1 MLMQPSHRVIDFV
14 KGVLALS
21 VLPSILASDLAHA
34 VRITN
39 EPNGFNEYT
48 WGSPL
53 ASFPSLQQLRELG
66 KAEAGERISVYE
78 KPGEVVTLNGVTLN
92 RIRYR
97 FVDGQLES
105 IVLSYEGRESRDKLM
120 QWVEEHYGKLTP
132 PERRLQFTQVEWLGE
147 KTEVTL
153 SYDHGKREG
162 MLLFISP
169 VLRYRLF
176 DSNLGGGG
184 MP

>member
-1 MLMQPSHRVIDFV
+1 MQPSHIVSTFA

-21 VLPSILASDLAHA
+21 VLPCILSSDLAHA

-48 WGSPL
+48 WGSPV
-53 ASFPSLQQLRELG
+53 AGFPGLQQARELG
-66 KAEAGERISVYE
+66 KAEGTERIVVYE
-78 KPGEVVTLNGVTLN
+78 KPGEVVTLNGVPLS

-105 IVLSYEGRESRDKLM
+105 IVLSYEGRESRDKLL

-132 PERRLQFTQVEWLGE
+132 SERRVQFTQVEWFGE

-153 SYDHGKREG
+153 SYYHIRKEG
-162 MLLFISP
+162 TLLFLSP
-169 VLRYRLF
+169 AIRYRLF

>member
-1 MLMQPSHRVIDFV
+1 LTCDAL
-14 KGVLALS
+14 KGVLVLCALDA
-21 VLPSILASDLAHA
+21 ILATVPSYA

-53 ASFPSLQQLRELG
+53 ASFPALQQVRELG
-66 KAEAGERISVYE
+66 RAAGGERIGVYE
-78 KPGEVVTLNGVTLN
+78 KPGEVITLNGVPLS

-97 FVDGQLES
+97 FVDGQLAS
-105 IVLSYEGRESRDKLM
+105 VGLSYEGRENRDKLL
-120 QWVEEHYGKLTP
+120 QWIEEHYGKVTP
-132 PERRLQFTQVEWLGE
+132 AERRMFSQVEWIGE

-153 SYDHGKREG
+153 SYYNSRKEG
-162 MLLFISP
+162 TLLFISS
-169 VLRYRLF
+169 VIRYRLF
-176 DSNLGGGG
+176 DSNMGGGG

>member
-1 MLMQPSHRVIDFV
+1 MQPNRLTCDVI
-14 KGVLALS
+14 KGVLVLCALS
-21 VLPSILASDLAHA
+21 SILATVPTHA

-48 WGSPL
+48 WDSPL
-53 ASFPSLQQLRELG
+53 ASFPALQQARELG
-66 KAEAGERISVYE
+66 KAEGGERINVYE
-78 KPGEVVTLNGVTLN
+78 KPGEVVTLNGVSLT

-97 FVDGQLES
+97 FVDGKLES
-105 IVLSYEGRESRDKLM
+105 IGLSYEGRENRDKLL
-120 QWVEEHYGKLTP
+120 QWVEEHYGKASP
-132 PERRLQFTQVEWLGE
+132 AERRMLGQVEWLGE

-153 SYDHGKREG
+153 SYNHSKKEG
-162 MLLFISP
+162 TLLFISP
-169 VLRYRLF
+169 AIRYRLF

>member
-1 MLMQPSHRVIDFV
+1 MRPSHLVSAFV
-14 KGVLALS
+14 KGMLALS

-53 ASFPSLQQLRELG
+53 SGFPALQQIRELG
-66 KAEAGERISVYE
+66 QAQGGERISVYE

-92 RIRYR
+92 SIRYR

-105 IVLSYEGRESRDKLM
+105 IVLSYQGRESRDKLL

-132 PERRLQFTQVEWLGE
+132 SERRLQFTQVEWLGE

-153 SYDHGKREG
+153 SYYHTRKEG
-162 MLLFISP
+162 TLLFISP
-169 VLRYRLF
+169 AIRYRLF

>member
-1 MLMQPSHRVIDFV
+1 MQSSRLVSAFV
-14 KGVLALS
+14 KGLLALS
-21 VLPSILASDLAHA
+21 VLPSILANDLAHA

-48 WGSPL
+48 WGAPL
-53 ASFPSLQQLRELG
+53 ASFPALQQTRELG
-66 KAEAGERISVYE
+66 RAEGGERINVYE
-78 KPGEVVTLNGVTLN
+78 KPGEVLTLNGVTLN

-97 FVDGQLES
+97 FVDSQLES
-105 IVLSYEGRESRDKLM
+105 IALSYEGRESRDKLL

-132 PERRLQFTQVEWLGE
+132 PERRVQFTQVEWLGE

-153 SYDHGKREG
+153 SYYHTKKEG
-162 MLLFISP
+162 ALLFISP
-169 VLRYRLF
+169 AIRYRLF
-176 DSNLGGGG
+176 DSNMGGGG

>member
-1 MLMQPSHRVIDFV
+1 MQPSHLVSAFA

-21 VLPSILASDLAHA
+21 VLPSILSSDLAHA
-34 VRITN
+34 VRITG

-48 WGSPL
+48 WGSPVTG
-53 ASFPSLQQLRELG
+53 FPALQQARELG
-66 KAEAGERISVYE
+66 KAEGGERIVVYE
-78 KPGEVVTLNGVTLN
+78 RPGEVVTLNGVPLSQ
-92 RIRYR
+92 IRYR

-105 IVLSYEGRESRDKLM
+105 IVLSFEGRENREKLM

-132 PERRLQFTQVEWLGE
+132 PERRLQFAQAEWLGE
-147 KTEVTL
+147 KTEVTM
-153 SYDHGKREG
+153 SYNHIKKEG

>member
-1 MLMQPSHRVIDFV
+1 MFALT
-14 KGVLALS
+14 VLTSTLVS
-21 VLPSILASDLAHA
+21 SPASA

-53 ASFPSLQQLRELG
+53 SGFPALQQIRELG
-66 KAEAGERISVYE
+66 QAQGGERISVYE

-92 RIRYR
+92 SIRYR

-105 IVLSYEGRESRDKLM
+105 IVLSYQGRESRDKLL

-132 PERRLQFTQVEWLGE
+132 SERRLQFTQVEWLGE

-153 SYDHGKREG
+153 SYYHTRKEG
-162 MLLFISP
+162 TLLFISP
-169 VLRYRLF
+169 AIRYRLF

>member
-1 MLMQPSHRVIDFV
+1 MQPSHFVSDFV
-14 KGVLALS
+14 KGVLVLG
-21 VLPSILASDLAHA
+21 VLPSILASDPAHA

-53 ASFPSLQQLRELG
+53 ANFPALQQVRELG
-66 KAEAGERISVYE
+66 KAEGGERISVYE
-78 KPGEVVTLNGVTLN
+78 KPGETVTLNGVTLN

-105 IVLSYEGRESRDKLM
+105 IVLSYEGRENRDKLL

-132 PERRLQFTQVEWLGE
+132 PERRLQFTQVQWLGE

-153 SYDHGKREG
+153 SYYHIKKEG

-169 VLRYRLF
+169 AIQYLLF

>member
-1 MLMQPSHRVIDFV
+1 MQPSNLVSAFV
-14 KGVLALS
+14 KGVLGLS
-21 VLPSILASDLAHA
+21 VLPIVLAGDLAHA

-48 WGSPL
+48 WGAPL
-53 ASFPSLQQLRELG
+53 TSFPALQQTRELG
-66 KAEAGERISVYE
+66 KAESGERIIVYE
-78 KPGEVVTLNGVTLN
+78 NPGEVLTLNGVTLN

-105 IVLSYEGRESRDKLM
+105 IALSYEGRESRDKLL

-132 PERRLQFTQVEWLGE
+132 AERRVQFTQVEWFGE

-153 SYDHGKREG
+153 SYYHMRKEG
-162 MLLFISP
+162 TLLFISP
-169 VLRYRLF
+169 AIRYRLF

>member
-1 MLMQPSHRVIDFV
+1 MQPSCLANAFV

-21 VLPSILASDLAHA
+21 LLLSILASDLAHA

-39 EPNGFNEYT
+39 EPNGFNEYS
-48 WGSPL
+48 WGSSL
-53 ASFPSLQQLRELG
+53 ASFPALQKVKELG
-66 KAEAGERISVYE
+66 KAEGGERIIVYE
-78 KPGEVVTLNGVTLN
+78 NPGEVVTLNGVPLT

-105 IVLSYEGRESRDKLM
+105 IVLSYEGRESRDKLL
-120 QWVEEHYGKLTP
+120 QWVEEHYGKLTL

-153 SYDHGKREG
+153 SYNHIKKEG
-162 MLLFISP
+162 TLLFISP
-169 VLRYRLF
+169 AIRYRLF

>member
-1 MLMQPSHRVIDFV
+1 MRPSHLVSAFV
-14 KGVLALS
+14 KGMLALS
-21 VLPSILASDLAHA
+21 VLPSILASSPALA

-53 ASFPSLQQLRELG
+53 ASFPALQQLRELG
-66 KAEAGERISVYE
+66 KAESGERISVYE
-78 KPGEVVTLNGVTLN
+78 KPGEVVILNGVPLS

-105 IVLSYEGRESRDKLM
+105 IVLSYEGRENRDKLL
-120 QWVEEHYGKLTP
+120 QWVEEHYGKVTP
-132 PERRLQFTQVEWLGE
+132 AERRLQITQVEWLGE

-153 SYDHGKREG
+153 SYYHTKKEG
-162 MLLFISP
+162 TLLFISP
-169 VLRYRLF
+169 AIRYRLF

>member
-1 MLMQPSHRVIDFV
+1 MQSSRLVSAFV
-14 KGVLALS
+14 KGLLALS

-53 ASFPSLQQLRELG
+53 SSFPALQQIRELG
-66 KAEAGERISVYE
+66 QAQDGEQISVYE

-105 IVLSYEGRESRDKLM
+105 IVLSYQGREGRDKLL
-120 QWVEEHYGKLTP
+120 QWVEERYGRLTP
-132 PERRLQFTQVEWLGE
+132 SERRLHFT
-147 KTEVTL
+147 
-153 SYDHGKREG
+153 
-162 MLLFISP
+162 
-169 VLRYRLF
+169 
-176 DSNLGGGG
+176 
-184 MP
+184 

>member
-1 MLMQPSHRVIDFV
+1 MQPSHLVNAFV

-21 VLPSILASDLAHA
+21 VLPSILSSDLAHA
-34 VRITN
+34 VRITD

-53 ASFPSLQQLRELG
+53 ASFPGLQRDRELG
-66 KAEAGERISVYE
+66 KAEGGERIVVYE
-78 KPGEVVTLNGVTLN
+78 RPGEVVTLNGVPLSK
-92 RIRYR
+92 IRYR
-97 FVDGQLES
+97 FVDSQLES
-105 IVLSYEGRESRDKLM
+105 VVLSYEGRENRDKLM

-132 PERRLQFTQVEWLGE
+132 PERRLQFAQAEWLGE

-153 SYDHGKREG
+153 SYNHIKKEG

>member
-1 MLMQPSHRVIDFV
+1 MQPSHLVSAFV

-21 VLPSILASDLAHA
+21 VLPSILASDPAHA
-34 VRITN
+34 VRITD

-48 WGSPL
+48 WGSPVTG
-53 ASFPSLQQLRELG
+53 FPALQQARELG
-66 KAEAGERISVYE
+66 KAEGGERIVVYE
-78 KPGEVVTLNGVTLN
+78 RPGEVVTLNGVSLS

-105 IVLSYEGRESRDKLM
+105 IVLSYEGRENWEKLM

-132 PERRLQFTQVEWLGE
+132 SERRAQFTQVEWLGE

-153 SYDHGKREG
+153 SYYHIRKEG
-162 MLLFISP
+162 TLLFISP

>member
-1 MLMQPSHRVIDFV
+1 MQTGYLVSAFA
-14 KGVLALS
+14 KGLLALS
-21 VLPSILASDLAHA
+21 VLPSILSSDLAHA

-53 ASFPSLQQLRELG
+53 TSFPDLQRERELG
-66 KAEAGERISVYE
+66 KGEGGERIVVYE
-78 KPGEVVTLNGVTLN
+78 RPGEVVTLNGVSLSG
-92 RIRYR
+92 IRYR

-105 IVLSYEGRESRDKLM
+105 IVLSFEGRESREKLM

-132 PERRLQFTQVEWLGE
+132 PERRQQFAQAEWLGE

-153 SYDHGKREG
+153 SYNHSKKEG
-162 MLLFISP
+162 MLIFISP

>member
-1 MLMQPSHRVIDFV
+1 MQPSYLVSVFV

-21 VLPSILASDLAHA
+21 VLPSILSSDPAHA

-39 EPNGFNEYT
+39 EPNGFNEYA

-53 ASFPSLQQLRELG
+53 ASFPALQQARELG
-66 KAEAGERISVYE
+66 KAEGGERIVVYE
-78 KPGEVVTLNGVTLN
+78 KPGEVVTLNGVPLSAV
-92 RIRYR
+92 RYR
-97 FVDGQLES
+97 FVDGELES
-105 IVLSYEGRESRDKLM
+105 IVLSYEGRESREKLM

-132 PERRLQFTQVEWLGE
+132 SERRLQFAQAEWLGE

-153 SYDHGKREG
+153 SYNHSKKEG

-169 VLRYRLF
+169 AIRYRLF

>member
-1 MLMQPSHRVIDFV
+1 MQPSHLVSTFV
-14 KGVLALS
+14 KGALALS
-21 VLPSILASDLAHA
+21 VLLIILTSDPAHA

-39 EPNGFNEYT
+39 EPNGFNEHT

-53 ASFPSLQQLRELG
+53 ASFPALQQTRELG
-66 KAEAGERISVYE
+66 KAESGERISVYE
-78 KPGEVVTLNGVTLN
+78 KSGEVLTLNGVTLN
-92 RIRYR
+92 RISYR

-120 QWVEEHYGKLTP
+120 QWVEEHYGKVTP
-132 PERRLQFTQVEWLGE
+132 AERRMQFTQVEWLGE

-153 SYDHGKREG
+153 SYNHIRKEG
-162 MLLFISP
+162 TLLFISP
-169 VLRYRLF
+169 AIRYRLF
-176 DSNLGGGG
+176 DSNMGGGG

>member
-1 MLMQPSHRVIDFV
+1 MRPSRLATILV
-14 KGVLALS
+14 KGALALT
-21 VLPSILASDLAHA
+21 VLTSILVSGPVLA
-34 VRITN
+34 VRISN

-53 ASFPSLQQLRELG
+53 ASFPALQQIRELG
-66 KAEAGERISVYE
+66 KAEGGERIGVYE
-78 KPGEVVTLNGVTLN
+78 KPGEIVTLNGVPLS

-120 QWVEEHYGKLTP
+120 QWVEEQYGKLTP
-132 PERRLQFTQVEWLGE
+132 PERRMQFTQVEWLGE

-153 SYDHGKREG
+153 SYNHSKKEG

-169 VLRYRLF
+169 AIRYRLF
-176 DSNLGGGG
+176 DTNMGGGG

>member
-1 MLMQPSHRVIDFV
+1 MQPSHLVGTFV

-21 VLPSILASDLAHA
+21 VLASILVSGPVLA

-53 ASFPSLQQLRELG
+53 ASFPALQQTRELG
-66 KAEAGERISVYE
+66 KAESGERISVCE
-78 KPGEVVTLNGVTLN
+78 KPGEVLTLNGVALN
-92 RIRYR
+92 RIHYR

-153 SYDHGKREG
+153 SYYHIRKEG
-162 MLLFISP
+162 TLLFISP

>member
-1 MLMQPSHRVIDFV
+1 MQSSRLVSAFV
-14 KGVLALS
+14 KGLLALS

-48 WGSPL
+48 WGAPL
-53 ASFPSLQQLRELG
+53 ASFPALQQTRELG
-66 KAEAGERISVYE
+66 KAESGERIIVYE
-78 KPGEVVTLNGVTLN
+78 KPGEVLTLNGVTLN

-105 IVLSYEGRESRDKLM
+105 IALSYEGRESRDKLL

-132 PERRLQFTQVEWLGE
+132 PERRVQFTQVEWLGE

-153 SYDHGKREG
+153 SYYHTKKEG
-162 MLLFISP
+162 ALLFISP
-169 VLRYRLF
+169 AIRYRLF
-176 DSNLGGGG
+176 DSNMGGGG

>member
-1 MLMQPSHRVIDFV
+1 MRPSRLATILVN
-14 KGVLALS
+14 GALVLA
-21 VLPSILASDLAHA
+21 VLISLLVSRPALA
-34 VRITN
+34 VRITD

-48 WGSPL
+48 WSSPP
-53 ASFPSLQQLRELG
+53 ASFPALQQIRELG
-66 KAEAGERISVYE
+66 KAEGGERIGVYE
-78 KPGEVVTLNGVTLN
+78 KPGEVVMLNGVTLS

-105 IVLSYEGRESRDKLM
+105 VVLSYEGRESRDKLL

-132 PERRLQFTQVEWLGE
+132 SERRLQFAQVEWLGD

-153 SYDHGKREG
+153 SYNHITKEG
-162 MLLFISP
+162 ILLFISP
-169 VLRYRLF
+169 AIRYRLF
-176 DSNLGGGG
+176 DSNMGGGG

>member
-1 MLMQPSHRVIDFV
+1 MPPSHLVSAFV

-21 VLPSILASDLAHA
+21 VLPGILASDLAHA

-53 ASFPSLQQLRELG
+53 ASFPALQQARELG
-66 KAEAGERISVYE
+66 KTEGGERISVYE

-97 FVDGQLES
+97 FVGGQLES
-105 IVLSYEGRESRDKLM
+105 IVLSYEGRESRGKLL
-120 QWVEEHYGKLTP
+120 QWVEERYGKLTP
-132 PERRLQFTQVEWLGE
+132 PERRPQFAQVEWLGE

-153 SYDHGKREG
+153 SYNHRKREG
-162 MLLFISP
+162 MLLFISTAI
-169 VLRYRLF
+169 RYRLF

>member
-1 MLMQPSHRVIDFV
+1 MLPSRLAGAFV
-14 KGVLALS
+14 KGVLAFS
-21 VLPSILASDLAHA
+21 VLTSILASDLAYA

-53 ASFPSLQQLRELG
+53 ANFPALQQTRELG
-66 KAEAGERISVYE
+66 KAEGGERITVYE
-78 KPGEVVTLNGVTLN
+78 KPGEVITLNGVALN

-97 FVDGQLES
+97 FVDGQLAS
-105 IVLSYEGRESRDKLM
+105 VGLSYEGRENRNKLL
-120 QWVEEHYGKLTP
+120 QWIEEHYGKVTP
-132 PERRLQFTQVEWLGE
+132 AERRMFSQVEWIGE

-153 SYDHGKREG
+153 SYYSSRKEG
-162 MLLFISP
+162 TLLFISADF
-169 VLRYRLF
+169 RNRLF
-176 DSNLGGGG
+176 DSNMGGGG

>member
-1 MLMQPSHRVIDFV
+1 MQPSHLVSTFV
-14 KGVLALS
+14 KGTLAFS
-21 VLPSILASDLAHA
+21 VLPIILASDPAHA

-53 ASFPSLQQLRELG
+53 ASFPALQQTRELG
-66 KAEAGERISVYE
+66 KAESGELISVYE
-78 KPGEVVTLNGVTLN
+78 KPGEVLTLNGVALN
-92 RIRYR
+92 RIHYR

-105 IVLSYEGRESRDKLM
+105 IVLSYEGRESRDKLL
-120 QWVEEHYGKLTP
+120 QWIEEHYGKVTP
-132 PERRLQFTQVEWLGE
+132 AERRMQFTQVEWLGE

-153 SYDHGKREG
+153 SYYHIRKEG
-162 MLLFISP
+162 TLLFISP
-169 VLRYRLF
+169 AIRYRLF

-184 MP
+184 LP

>member
-1 MLMQPSHRVIDFV
+1 MQPRHLAGAFV

-21 VLPSILASDLAHA
+21 VLPSVLASDLAHA

-53 ASFPSLQQLRELG
+53 ASFPSLQQARELG
-66 KAEAGERISVYE
+66 KTEDGERISVYE
-78 KPGEVVTLNGVTLN
+78 KPGEVLTLNGVALN
-92 RIRYR
+92 RVRYR

-105 IVLSYEGRESRDKLM
+105 IVLSYEGRESRGKLL

-132 PERRLQFTQVEWLGE
+132 PERRIQFTQVEWLGE

-153 SYDHGKREG
+153 SYNHGKKEG

-169 VLRYRLF
+169 VLRHRLF
-176 DSNLGGGG
+176 DSNMGGGG

>member
-1 MLMQPSHRVIDFV
+1 MQPSHLVSAFV

-21 VLPSILASDLAHA
+21 VATPILVSCPVLA

-53 ASFPSLQQLRELG
+53 AGFPALQQARELG
-66 KAEAGERISVYE
+66 KAEGGERIVVYE
-78 KPGEVVTLNGVTLN
+78 KPGEVVTLNGVPLSAV
-92 RIRYR
+92 RYR

-120 QWVEEHYGKLTP
+120 
-132 PERRLQFTQVEWLGE
+132 
-147 KTEVTL
+147 
-153 SYDHGKREG
+153 
-162 MLLFISP
+162 
-169 VLRYRLF
+169 
-176 DSNLGGGG
+176 
-184 MP
+184 

>member
-1 MLMQPSHRVIDFV
+1 MQPSHLVSAFV

-21 VLPSILASDLAHA
+21 VLPSILSSDPAHA
-34 VRITN
+34 ARITN

-48 WGSPL
+48 WGSPP
-53 ASFPSLQQLRELG
+53 ASFPALQQVRELG
-66 KAEAGERISVYE
+66 RAEGGERIVVYE
-78 KPGEVVTLNGVTLN
+78 KPGEVVTLNGVPLS

-105 IVLSYEGRESRDKLM
+105 IVLSYEGRESRDTLL
-120 QWVEEHYGKLTP
+120 QWVEERYGKLTP

-153 SYDHGKREG
+153 SYNHSKKEG

-169 VLRYRLF
+169 AIRYRLF